1 MTLSIVYS
9 AFLLASIGI
18 VAAVILYVVSKKFYV
33 YENPLIGEVDDILP
47 AANCGGCGSP
57 GCKAFAEKLVN
68 TEDISELFCPVGG
81 NDVMKQ
87 VAGLLGKEVTEKDPT
102 VAVLLCQGSCEVR
115 PKTTIYQG
123 PRSCAISSLVYGGET
138 DCQYGCLGDGDCVDV
153 CDFDAMYMNEETGL
167 PEIITDKCTSCG
179 ACVKACPRDI
189 IEMRPRNK
197 RDLKI
202 FVGCL
207 NEDKGGIAKRA
218 CSVACI
224 GCSKCEEICPKDAVV
239 MTDTLAYIDPDLC
252 TLCRKCVEVCP
263 THSIIETNF
272 PPKKVKKPKEKKS
285 KVTPV
290 VKQEAPVAASIEK
303 PVVKENVELNVEVK
317 PEKPATNA

>member
-1 MTLSIVYS
+1 MILSILYS
-9 AFLLASIGI
+9 AVLLASIGV
-18 VAAVILYVVSKKFYV
+18 VAAIILFVVSKKFYV
-33 YENPLIGEVDDILP
+33 YENPLIAEVDEILP

-57 GCKAFAEKLVN
+57 GCKAFAEKLVG

-81 NDVMKQ
+81 NEVMKQ
-87 VAGLLGKEVTEKDPT
+87 VAELLGKEVTEQDPT
-102 VAVLLCQGSCEVR
+102 LAVLRCQGGCEVR

-153 CDFDAMYMNEETGL
+153 CDFDAMYMDENTGL
-167 PEIITDKCTSCG
+167 PVIITDKCTSCG

-207 NEDKGGIAKRA
+207 NQDKGGIAKKA
-218 CSVACI
+218 CNVACI
-224 GCSKCEEICPKDAVV
+224 GCSKCEDICPKDAVV

-272 PPKKVKKPKEKKS
+272 PPKKVKIPKDKKPKA
-285 KVTPV
+285 TPV
-290 VKQEAPVAASIEK
+290 KKTTVKP
-303 PVVKENVELNVEVK
+303 PVKEKTESKIDVE
-317 PEKPATNA
+317 PEKNNINA

>member
-1 MTLSIVYS
+1 MMLSILHS
-9 AFLLASIGI
+9 TILLGSIGT
-18 VAAVILYVVSKKFYV
+18 VAAVILFVVSKKFYV
-33 YENPLIGEVDDILP
+33 YENPLIGEVEDILP

-57 GCKAFAEKLVN
+57 GCKAFAENLVN
-68 TEDISELFCPVGG
+68 SDDISELFCPVGG

-87 VAGLLGKEVTEKDPT
+87 VSQLLGKEVAEQDPT
-102 VAVLLCQGSCEVR
+102 VAVLLCQGTCDVR

-167 PEIITDKCTSCG
+167 PVIITDKCTSCG
-179 ACVKACPRDI
+179 LCVKACPRDI

-207 NEDKGGIAKRA
+207 NQDKGGIAKKA
-218 CSVACI
+218 CAVACI
-224 GCSKCEEICPKDAVV
+224 GCSKCEDICPKDAVI
-239 MTDTLAYIDPDLC
+239 MTDNLAYIDPVAC
-252 TLCRKCVEVCP
+252 SLCRKCVEVCP

-272 PPKKVKKPKEKKS
+272 PPKKVKIK
-285 KVTPV
+285 
-290 VKQEAPVAASIEK
+290 
-303 PVVKENVELNVEVK
+303 K
-317 PEKPATNA
+317 PEKPKAAPIAKTEINPEKPSTDA

>member
-9 AFLLASIGI
+9 AVLLASIGL
-18 VAAVILYVVSKKFYV
+18 VAATILYIVSKKFYV
-33 YENPLIGEVDDILP
+33 YENPLIADVDEVLP

-68 TEDISELFCPVGG
+68 TEDISDLFCPVGG
-81 NDVMKQ
+81 NDVMKE
-87 VAGLLGKEVTEKDPT
+87 VAEILQKEVVEKDPT
-102 VAVLLCQGSCEVR
+102 VAVLRCQGGCDVR

-153 CDFDAMYMNEETGL
+153 CDFDAMYMDEKTGL
-167 PEIITDKCTSCG
+167 PVIITDKCTSCG

-189 IEMRPRNK
+189 IEMRPKHK

-207 NEDKGGIAKRA
+207 NEDKGGIARKA
-218 CSVACI
+218 CNVACI
-224 GCSKCEEICPKDAVV
+224 GCSKCDDICPKDAVI
-239 MTDTLAYIDPDLC
+239 MTDTLAYIDPALC
-252 TLCRKCVEVCP
+252 TLCRKCVDVCP
-263 THSIIETNF
+263 TDSIIETNF
-272 PPKKVKKPKEKKS
+272 PPRKNREPKKAKKVAKKPVKKEM
-285 KVTPV
+285 PV
-290 VKQEAPVAASIEK
+290 VK
-303 PVVKENVELNVEVK
+303 VVQDVK
-317 PEKPATNA
+317 PEKPSANA

>member
-1 MTLSIVYS
+1 MIISILYS
-9 AFLLASIGI
+9 AVLLASIGI

-33 YENPLIGEVDDILP
+33 YENPLIGEVDEILP

-87 VAGLLGKEVTEKDPT
+87 VAGLLGKEVAEKDPT
-102 VAVLLCQGSCEVR
+102 VAVILCQGGCDVR

-153 CDFDAMYMNEETGL
+153 CDFDAMYMDEETGL
-167 PEIITDKCTSCG
+167 PVIITDKCTSCG

-189 IEMRPRNK
+189 IEMRPLNK

-207 NEDKGGIAKRA
+207 NEDKGGIAKKA
-218 CSVACI
+218 CNVACI
-224 GCSKCEEICPKDAVV
+224 GCSKCEDICPKDAVV
-239 MTDTLAYIDPDLC
+239 MTDTLAYIDPALC

-272 PPKKVKKPKEKKS
+272 PPKKVKIPKDKKAKAAPVKKKLVKPVAKEIIEKKADVES
-285 KVTPV
+285 
-290 VKQEAPVAASIEK
+290 EK
-303 PVVKENVELNVEVK
+303 PNI
-317 PEKPATNA
+317 NA

>member
-1 MTLSIVYS
+1 MILTILNSTVM
-9 AFLLASIGI
+9 LASVGT
-18 VAAVILYVVSKKFYV
+18 VAAVVLFLVSKRFYV
-33 YENPLIGEVDDILP
+33 YENPLIEEVEDVLP

-68 TEDISELFCPVGG
+68 SDDISDLFCPVGG
-81 NDVMKQ
+81 NDVMKK
-87 VAGLLGKEVTEKDPT
+87 VSTIIGKEVAEQDPT

-115 PKTTIYQG
+115 PKTSEFQG
-123 PRSCAISSLVYGGET
+123 PQSCAITSLVYGGET
-138 DCQYGCLGDGDCVDV
+138 DCQYGCLGFGDCVDV

-167 PEIITDKCTSCG
+167 PVIITDKCTSCG

-207 NEDKGGIAKRA
+207 NQDKAGIAKKA
-218 CSVACI
+218 CEVACI
-224 GCSKCEEICPKDAVV
+224 GCSKCADVCQKDAVI
-239 MTDTLAYIDPDLC
+239 MTDNLAYIDPAAC
-252 TLCRKCVEVCP
+252 TLCRKCVAVCP

-272 PPKKVKKPKEKKS
+272 PPKKVKVP
-285 KVTPV
+285 
-290 VKQEAPVAASIEK
+290 KQEK
-303 PVVKENVELNVEVK
+303 TEN
-317 PEKPATNA
+317 

>member
-1 MTLSIVYS
+1 MIISILYS
-9 AFLLASIGI
+9 AVLLASIGI
-18 VAAVILYVVSKKFYV
+18 VAAVILFVVSKKFYV
-33 YENPLIGEVDDILP
+33 YENPLIGEVDEILP

-87 VAGLLGKEVTEKDPT
+87 VAGLLGKEVAEKDPT
-102 VAVLLCQGSCEVR
+102 VAVLLCQGGCDVR

-153 CDFDAMYMNEETGL
+153 CDFDAMYMDEETGL
-167 PEIITDKCTSCG
+167 PVIITDKCTSCG

-189 IEMRPRNK
+189 IEMRPLNK

-207 NEDKGGIAKRA
+207 NQDKGGIAKKA
-218 CSVACI
+218 CNVACI
-224 GCSKCEEICPKDAVV
+224 GCSKCEDICPKDAVV
-239 MTDTLAYIDPDLC
+239 MTDTLAYIDPALC
-252 TLCRKCVEVCP
+252 TLCRKCVEICP

-272 PPKKVKKPKEKKS
+272 PPKKVKILKDKKP

-290 VKQEAPVAASIEK
+290 KKTGVK
-303 PVVKENVELNVEVK
+303 PVVKVKVETKAVVES
-317 PEKPATNA
+317 EKPNIDA

>member
-1 MTLSIVYS
+1 MFLTILHS
-9 AFLLASIGI
+9 AILLGSIGM
-18 VAAVILYVVSKKFYV
+18 VAAVILFVVSKKFYL
-33 YENPLIGEVDDILP
+33 YEDPLIGEVEDILP

-68 TEDISELFCPVGG
+68 TDDISDLFCPVGG
-81 NDVMKQ
+81 NEVMKQ
-87 VAGLLGKEVTEKDPT
+87 VSGLLGKEVAEQDPT
-102 VAVLLCQGSCEVR
+102 VAVLLCHGACEVR

-138 DCQYGCLGDGDCVDV
+138 DCQYGCLGDGDCVAV

-167 PEIITDKCTSCG
+167 PVIITDKCTSCG

-207 NEDKGGIAKRA
+207 NQDKAGVAKKA
-218 CSVACI
+218 CAVACI
-224 GCSKCEEICPKDAVV
+224 GCSKCEEICPKDAVI
-239 MTDTLAYIDPDLC
+239 MTDNLAYIDPMAC

-272 PPKKVKKPKEKKS
+272 PPKKVKVP
-285 KVTPV
+285 
-290 VKQEAPVAASIEK
+290 
-303 PVVKENVELNVEVK
+303 
-317 PEKPATNA
+317 KPAKAKTTPILKTNIEPQKPGANA

>member
-1 MTLSIVYS
+1 MIISILYS
-9 AFLLASIGI
+9 AVLLASIGI

-33 YENPLIGEVDDILP
+33 YENPLIGEVDEVLP

-87 VAGLLGKEVTEKDPT
+87 VAALLGKEVAEKDPT
-102 VAVLLCQGSCEVR
+102 VAVLLCQGGCDVR

-153 CDFDAMYMNEETGL
+153 CDFDAMYMDKTTGL
-167 PEIITDKCTSCG
+167 PVIITDKCTSCG

-189 IEMRPRNK
+189 IEMRPLNK

-207 NEDKGGIAKRA
+207 NQDKGGIAKKA
-218 CSVACI
+218 CNVACI
-224 GCSKCEEICPKDAVV
+224 GCSKCEDICPKDAVV
-239 MTDTLAYIDPDLC
+239 MTDTLAYIDPALC

-272 PPKKVKKPKEKKS
+272 PPKKVKIPKDKKP

-290 VKQEAPVAASIEK
+290 KK
-303 PVVKENVELNVEVK
+303 TEVK
-317 PEKPATNA
+317 PVAKAKIETKADVESEKPKIDA

>member
-1 MTLSIVYS
+1 MSDSVLYS
-9 AFLLASIGI
+9 VFLLVSLGI
-18 VAAVILYVVSKKFYV
+18 IAAIVLYVVSKKFYV
-33 YENPLIGEVDDILP
+33 YEDPLIAEVDEILP

-87 VAGLLGKEVTEKDPT
+87 VSAILGKEVAEQDPT
-102 VAVLLCQGSCEVR
+102 VAVLLCQGGCDVR
-115 PKTTIYQG
+115 PKTTLYQG
-123 PRSCAISSLVYGGET
+123 PRTCAISAMVYGGET
-138 DCQYGCLGDGDCVDV
+138 DCQYGCLGDGDCVAV
-153 CDFDAMYMNEETGL
+153 CDFDAMYMDESTGL
-167 PEIITDKCTSCG
+167 PVIITDKCTSCG

-207 NEDKGGIAKRA
+207 NQEKGGIAKKA
-218 CSVACI
+218 CEVACI
-224 GCSKCEEICPKDAVV
+224 GCSKCDDVCPKDAIT
-239 MTDTLAYIDPDLC
+239 MNNNLAYIDPVTC

-272 PPKKVKKPKEKKS
+272 PPKKVKAPKE
-285 KVTPV
+285 
-290 VKQEAPVAASIEK
+290 EK
-303 PVVKENVELNVEVK
+303 PETKKAEVEKVAVVKENVES
-317 PEKPATNA
+317 EKPKTDA